1 MATSQIVSG
10 TGKPAEDAV
19 LDGIV
24 YPTEAWGV
32 RGVDGLPSQA
42 NAAARVDTAKGPAAR
57 LFAFGYDAWLLQ
69 SFQETRSAENER
81 RLQIEKS
88 IRQKFHAELFS
99 RFAALGL
106 EADEVVS
113 RKPGWIR
120 NNDRLRKQNV
130 AHEAADCNMM
140 LSVFMESYAHIS
152 PDDALREKMAL
163 KLGCKTEDLDK
174 VLGVQQG

>member
-1 MATSQIVSG
+1 MNTKWIKAYYNARGLQWADQKSALLFFLSEVG
-10 TGKPAEDAV
+10 ELAEAYAEV
-19 LDGIV
+19 EGAGLT
-24 YPTEAWGV
+24 TE
-32 RGVDGLPSQA
+32 
-42 NAAARVDTAKGPAAR
+42 
-57 LFAFGYDAWLLQ
+57 
-69 SFQETRSAENER
+69 
-81 RLQIEKS
+81 EK
-88 IRQKFHAELFS
+88 ELFS
-99 RFAALGL
+99 RFASLGL
-106 EADEVVS
+106 AADEVVS

-140 LSVFMESYAHIS
+140 LSVFMESYARIS

>member
-1 MATSQIVSG
+1 MNTKWIKAYYNARGLQWADQKSALLFFLSEVG
-10 TGKPAEDAV
+10 ELAEA
-19 LDGIV
+19 
-24 YPTEAWGV
+24 YAEMEEAE
-32 RGVDGLPSQA
+32 L
-42 NAAARVDTAKGPAAR
+42 T
-57 LFAFGYDAWLLQ
+57 
-69 SFQETRSAENER
+69 NEER
-81 RLQIEKS
+81 
-88 IRQKFHAELFS
+88 ELFS
-99 RFAALGL
+99 RFASLGL

-140 LSVFMESYAHIS
+140 LSVFMESYARIS

-163 KLGCKTEDLDK
+163 KLGCGVEDLDK

>member
-1 MATSQIVSG
+1 MDKKMIEAYYNARGLQWADQKSALLFFLSEVGELAEAYAEVEEMGLTSEEI
-10 TGKPAEDAV
+10 
-19 LDGIV
+19 
-24 YPTEAWGV
+24 
-32 RGVDGLPSQA
+32 
-42 NAAARVDTAKGPAAR
+42 
-57 LFAFGYDAWLLQ
+57 
-69 SFQETRSAENER
+69 
-81 RLQIEKS
+81 
-88 IRQKFHAELFS
+88 ELFS

-120 NNDRLRKQNV
+120 NNDRLRKQNI

>member
-1 MATSQIVSG
+1 M
-10 TGKPAEDAV
+10 
-19 LDGIV
+19 
-24 YPTEAWGV
+24 
-32 RGVDGLPSQA
+32 
-42 NAAARVDTAKGPAAR
+42 DTKWIKAY
-57 LFAFGYDAWLLQ
+57 YDARGLQWADQKSALLFFL
-69 SFQETRSAENER
+69 SEVGELAEAYAEVEEAGLTNEE
-81 RLQIEKS
+81 I
-88 IRQKFHAELFS
+88 ELFS
-99 RFAALGL
+99 RFASLGL
-106 EADEVVS
+106 AADEVVS

-140 LSVFMESYAHIS
+140 LSVFMESYARIS